1 MVLLVA
7 PDAGSL
13 SRRIM
18 GSLWPFHGPDHWVH
32 YTLKGVKE
40 LFGRQGF
47 QMVKKFEPTKF
58 LPMNL
63 VIQYIR
69 LAHPRLKF
77 IIPQRFPQWRF
88 WIRMGQMGLL
98 FQRNESSN

>member
-1 MVLLVA
+1 
-7 PDAGSL
+7 
-13 SRRIM
+13 
-18 GSLWPFHGPDHWVH
+18 
-32 YTLKGVKE
+32 
-40 LFGRQGF
+40 
-47 QMVKKFEPTKF
+47 MVKKFEPTKF